1 MATAKSRSSV
11 ATVSCPSRKV
21 PSGWLVLV
29 RDFLPLVGVL
39 KRLTCLVTASEHH
52 VEYQYFLRNAAN
64 HYIGLAQT
72 ETVSRHNVEREK
84 MLM

>member
-1 MATAKSRSSV
+1 MI
-11 ATVSCPSRKV
+11 
-21 PSGWLVLV
+21 
-29 RDFLPLVGVL
+29 
-39 KRLTCLVTASEHH
+39 ASEHH

-72 ETVSRHNVEREK
+72 DTVSRHNAEKVK